1 MTASTTQ
8 KPRYRVNQIVETVTG
23 RCFSILAVIPASK
36 SPSHETSYRVAL
48 FSVEGGC
55 HGPAKVFP
63 ESHIARRLR
72 NL

>member
-23 RCFSILAVIPASK
+23 RCFSILSVIPASK
-36 SPSHETSYRVAL
+36 SPSRETSYRVVICAENGD
-48 FSVEGGC
+48 SY
-55 HGPAKVFP
+55 GPAKTFP